1 MLESCILKSVKYIV
15 IARERRVTA
24 AIQSGTIA
32 TESWIATSQRL
43 PFGFARLLAMTSG
56 DDEYMPRFAL
66 FFLFIRLPLDY
77 CVVVAAAL
85 TAYFL
90 RFTTFVDW
98 RPAQQLIPFDR
109 YVLIVCTVAIFWV
122 AAFALAGL
130 YRQRRQRTVD
140 ELWRV
145 FMASS
150 AAIMAVV
157 ILIFFRREFFAS
169 RFIVL
174 AAWGLSV
181 LFVAIERICV
191 RIVELQLLKRGY
203 GHRRVAIVGTGTSAT
218 ALLRAIQ
225 RESGLA
231 LRVVATHPRFDERA
245 EVALLKERR
254 GSGLDELIVADASL
268 ISPADAERL
277 LRFVDETQVG
287 LRYSADLFAAR
298 RTSLAFVSIGGVP
311 LLEIKQTP
319 LDGWGR
325 IYKRSFDVV
334 VSFFLLLICAPLMAA
349 ISLCVTLNSSGP
361 VFFIRKRVGE
371 RGTLFSFF
379 KFRSMRVGAPE
390 SLVERKKLSERPGI
404 VPKLKEDPR
413 WVTPFG
419 RFLRRWSLDELPQ
432 FWNVLIGDM
441 SLVGPRPHLP
451 EEVADYTSSQKKLL
465 TVRPGLTGLAQ
476 ISGRADLGFTDEA
489 RLDLW
494 YIEHW
499 SPLLDLAI
507 LLRTP
512 LVVFDKKGAY

>member
-1 MLESCILKSVKYIV
+1 
-15 IARERRVTA
+15 
-24 AIQSGTIA
+24 
-32 TESWIATSQRL
+32 
-43 PFGFARLLAMTSG
+43 
-56 DDEYMPRFAL
+56 MPRFAL

-90 RFTTFVDW
+90 RFTTFADW

-109 YVLIVCTVAIFWV
+109 YVLIVCTVAVFWV

-130 YRQRRQRTVD
+130 YRQRRQRVVD

-181 LFVAIERICV
+181 LFVAIARLCV

-203 GHRRVAIVGTGTSAT
+203 GQRRVAIIGTGTSAA
-218 ALLRAIQ
+218 ALTETIR
-225 RESGLA
+225 REPGLA

-245 EVALLKERR
+245 EAALLQERR
-254 GSGLDELIVADASL
+254 GHGLDEVIVANAST
-268 ISPADAERL
+268 SVADAERL

-311 LLEIKQTP
+311 LLEIKHTP
-319 LDGWGR
+319 LEGWGR
-325 IYKRSFDVV
+325 IYKRTFDVV
-334 VSFFLLLICAPLMAA
+334 FSFFFLVIFAPLMAILALCAA
-349 ISLCVTLNSSGP
+349 IDSPGP
-361 VFFIRKRVGE
+361 IFFIRKRVGE
-371 RGTLFSFF
+371 RGALFSFF

-451 EEVADYTSSQKKLL
+451 EEVADYMSSQKKLL

-476 ISGRADLGFTDEA
+476 ISGRANLGFNDEA